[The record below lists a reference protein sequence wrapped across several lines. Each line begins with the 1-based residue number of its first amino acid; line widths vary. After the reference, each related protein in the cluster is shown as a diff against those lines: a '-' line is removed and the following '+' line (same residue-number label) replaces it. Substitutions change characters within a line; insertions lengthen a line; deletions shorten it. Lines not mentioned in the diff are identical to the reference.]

1 MTRYVLRRLGTSIG
15 LLVLSSVLIFVVLRL
30 IPGDPT
36 IVQLGQTAEGANP
49 QALRTLRHNLGL
61 DHSLLY
67 QYWHWVKGIFHGNFG
82 KSYFSGFQVTTLLAE
97 RAPATAELA
106 ACALVLGLLVAVP
119 AATIGAIWRN
129 RYFDRL
135 LSGFTAIGMS
145 TPSFISGILLIL
157 LFGVKWKLLPI
168 QGYVSIEDNPLG
180 SLKTTILPAST
191 LALAIAAPIIRLLR
205 SSLADVSSAPYMR
218 TAQGKGL
225 RRYQIVLRHLL
236 PNALIPALTMVGVIV
251 GGLIGGSVIVEYVF
265 ARRGLG
271 ALMINAVEQRDYQ
284 VLQTLVLLAAAVF
297 IVTSLVTD
305 LLYGLIDPRLRVK
318 ERQV

>member
-1 MTRYVLRRLGTSIG
+1 VKKYVLRRLGTSIA
-15 LLVLSSVLIFVVLRL
+15 LLVLSSVLVFVVLRL

-36 IVQLGQTAEGANP
+36 IVQLGQTAEGSNP
-49 QALRTLRHNLGL
+49 EALKILRHNLGL
-61 DHSLLY
+61 DHSLVY
-67 QYWHWVKGIFHGNFG
+67 QYWHWVTGILHGDFG
-82 KSYFSGFQVTTLLAE
+82 KSYFSGFKVTTLLGE

-106 ACALVLGLLVAVP
+106 TFALVLGLLIAVP
-119 AATIGAIWRN
+119 AATIGAIWRH
-129 RYFDRL
+129 RFYDRL
-135 LSGFTAIGMS
+135 LSGFTAVGMS

-157 LFGVKWKLLPI
+157 LFGVKLKLLPI
-168 QGYVSIEDNPLG
+168 QGYVSITNHPLQ
-180 SLKTTILPAST
+180 SLKTTILPAAT

-205 SSLADVSSAPYMR
+205 SSLADVASAPYMR

-225 RRYQIVLRHLL
+225 SRHQIVLRHLL

-271 ALMINAVEQRDYQ
+271 SLMINAVEQRDYQ
-284 VLQTLVLLAAAVF
+284 VLQALVLLAAATF

-305 LLYGLIDPRLRVK
+305 LLYGLIDPRLRVRQ
-318 ERQV
+318 RQV

>member
-1 MTRYVLRRLGTSIG
+1 VRSYVLRRLATSVG

-36 IVQLGQTAEGANP
+36 IIALAQTPEGADP
-49 QALRTLRHNLGL
+49 HALQTIRHNLGL

-67 QYWHWVKGIFHGNFG
+67 QYWHWVTGIFHGDFG
-82 KSYFSGFQVTTLLAE
+82 KSYFSGFKVTTLLGE
-97 RAPATAELA
+97 RAPATVELA
-106 ACALVLGLLVAVP
+106 TCALLLGLLIAVP

-129 RYFDRL
+129 RFYDRL

-157 LFGVKWKLLPI
+157 LFGVKLKLLPI
-168 QGYVSIEDNPLG
+168 QGYVSITNYPID

-205 SSLADVSSAPYMR
+205 SSLADVASAPYMR

-225 RRYQIVLRHLL
+225 RRHQVVVRHLL

-271 ALMINAVEQRDYQ
+271 ALMIQAVEQRDYQ
-284 VLQTLVLLAAAVF
+284 VLQALVLLAAATF
-297 IVTSLVTD
+297 IMTSLVTD
-305 LLYGLIDPRLRVK
+305 LLYGLIDPRLRVRQ
-318 ERQV
+318 RQV